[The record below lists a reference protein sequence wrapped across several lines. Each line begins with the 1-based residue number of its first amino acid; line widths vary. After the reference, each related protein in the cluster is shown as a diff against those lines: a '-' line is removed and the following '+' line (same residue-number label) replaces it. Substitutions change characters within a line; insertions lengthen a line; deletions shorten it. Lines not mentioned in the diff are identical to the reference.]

1 MEVQPCP
8 STDFTVLEGNGNTFR
23 QVWFRLFASLRA
35 VAANREAA
43 STMVTSTGAPTAA
56 DIPASEFRVWKNT
69 GAGTVRLYVNDSGTL
84 KSVLLS

>member
-1 MEVQPCP
+1 MDVQPCP

-43 STMVTSTGAPTAA
+43 STLIVKSGAPAVS
-56 DIPASEFRVWKNT
+56 DVPAGEFRVIKNT
-69 GAGTVRLYVNDSGTL
+69 TGPTYSLVINDGGVL
-84 KSVLLS
+84 KSVTLT